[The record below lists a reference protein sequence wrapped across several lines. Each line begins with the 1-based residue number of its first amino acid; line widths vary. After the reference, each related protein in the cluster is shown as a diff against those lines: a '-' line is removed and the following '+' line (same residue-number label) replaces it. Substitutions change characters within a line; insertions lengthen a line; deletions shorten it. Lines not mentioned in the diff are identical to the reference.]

1 MLAILDAVTEVMS
14 VHPGFVGDE
23 GASRREDPLPYLR
36 ALTLDPR
43 IVGSVAYST
52 HRAVIAAQ
60 AVRESL
66 SLDTWLVM
74 SRLERTLQHAVPQD
88 DLQEL
93 LMETIEGLLALAGIG
108 VESLIRDPAWAFADA
123 GKRVERAQQTIR
135 LLASVIAVERTPV
148 VEGTPT
154 EAALLAAESVIT
166 YRRRLTAGLGGMSAL
181 QAALDLL
188 LRDRTNP
195 RSVAFQ
201 VDRLVEG
208 LELIDD
214 EAALPQARA
223 IVDQIAGLDLDALFA
238 DNRTP
243 LSLIHI

>member
-1 MLAILDAVTEVMS
+1 M
-14 VHPGFVGDE
+14 
-23 GASRREDPLPYLR
+23 
-36 ALTLDPR
+36 
-43 IVGSVAYST
+43 
-52 HRAVIAAQ
+52 
-60 AVRESL
+60 
-66 SLDTWLVM
+66 
-74 SRLERTLQHAVPQD
+74 
-88 DLQEL
+88 
-93 LMETIEGLLALAGIG
+93 
-108 VESLIRDPAWAFADA
+108 
-123 GKRVERAQQTIR
+123 
-135 LLASVIAVERTPV
+135 LASVIAVERTPV
-148 VEGTPT
+148 VEGTTT

-223 IVDQIAGLDLDALFA
+223 IVDQIAGLDLDAL
-238 DNRTP
+238 

>member
-1 MLAILDAVTEVMS
+1 MC
-14 VHPGFVGDE
+14 
-23 GASRREDPLPYLR
+23 
-36 ALTLDPR
+36 
-43 IVGSVAYST
+43 
-52 HRAVIAAQ
+52 
-60 AVRESL
+60 
-66 SLDTWLVM
+66 
-74 SRLERTLQHAVPQD
+74 
-88 DLQEL
+88 
-93 LMETIEGLLALAGIG
+93 
-108 VESLIRDPAWAFADA
+108 IRDRAWAFADA

-148 VEGTPT
+148 VEGTTT

-166 YRRRLTAGLGGMSAL
+166 YRRRLTAGLGGMSSL

-243 LSLIHI
+243 LVRTLARLGTDLRETHRSIDRAYFQRKTPGRNVQWVQWNGGEETW

>member
-1 MLAILDAVTEVMS
+1 
-14 VHPGFVGDE
+14 
-23 GASRREDPLPYLR
+23 
-36 ALTLDPR
+36 
-43 IVGSVAYST
+43 
-52 HRAVIAAQ
+52 
-60 AVRESL
+60 
-66 SLDTWLVM
+66 
-74 SRLERTLQHAVPQD
+74 
-88 DLQEL
+88 
-93 LMETIEGLLALAGIG
+93 METIEGLLALAGIG

-148 VEGTPT
+148 VEGTTT

-166 YRRRLTAGLGGMSAL
+166 YRRRLTAGPGGMSAL

-243 LSLIHI
+243 LVRTLTRFGTDLREVHRSIDRAYFQRKTPGRNVQWVQWNGGEETW